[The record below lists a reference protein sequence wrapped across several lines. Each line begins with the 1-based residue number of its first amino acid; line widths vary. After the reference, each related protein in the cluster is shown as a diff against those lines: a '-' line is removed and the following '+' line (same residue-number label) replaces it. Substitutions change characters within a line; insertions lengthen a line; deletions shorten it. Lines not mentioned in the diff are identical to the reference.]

1 MAMTVTYSVVPRKNP
16 AKKDESAKYY
26 AQAQAS
32 GELDFEELCEGI
44 TSRST
49 CTETDVRAAI
59 SGILYEAK
67 RALKAGRIVRLGD
80 LGSLQ
85 IGLNSEGAVSVKEFS
100 SSLITAAHIIFRPGK
115 TLADITKILS
125 YQQVTTRAVAQTGG
139 SNAIS
144 LGVCYE
150 GGLDEN
156 GKAADTRTSR
166 QKEAMHRLVS
176 ELLQRYPDAKV
187 VGHRDLSPDTNYNG
201 IVDPW
206 ERIKECPC
214 FEVIEEFES

>member
-1 MAMTVTYSVVPRKNP
+1 MYENLKLFYYGNDSNLFSSAAQESCQ
-16 AKKDESAKYY
+16 KDESAKYY

-100 SSLITAAHIIFRPGK
+100 SSLITAAHIISVPER
-115 TLADITKILS
+115 
-125 YQQVTTRAVAQTGG
+125 RW
-139 SNAIS
+139 
-144 LGVCYE
+144 
-150 GGLDEN
+150 
-156 GKAADTRTSR
+156 RTSR
-166 QKEAMHRLVS
+166 RFLATSR
-176 ELLQRYPDAKV
+176 
-187 VGHRDLSPDTNYNG
+187 
-201 IVDPW
+201 
-206 ERIKECPC
+206 
-214 FEVIEEFES
+214 

>member
-85 IGLNSEGAVSVKEFS
+85 IGLTSEGAESVKEFATS
-100 SSLITAAHIIFRPGK
+100 MIKGAHIIFRPGK
-115 TLADITKILS
+115 QLAELLKILS
-125 YQQVTTRAVAQTGG
+125 YQQVRTRAAAQSGDGSDGGNGG
-139 SNAIS
+139 S
-144 LGVCYE
+144 GDKGD
-150 GGLDEN
+150 GGSGDGGSDNN
-156 GKAADTRTSR
+156 G
-166 QKEAMHRLVS
+166 EA
-176 ELLQRYPDAKV
+176 PDPA
-187 VGHRDLSPDTNYNG
+187 
-201 IVDPW
+201 
-206 ERIKECPC
+206 E
-214 FEVIEEFES
+214 

>member
-139 SNAIS
+139 SMITLILNQMKEIVTKILDVIMFLVPFFGKRKRNRIVREVRFNATHKE
-144 LGVCYE
+144 VCNVKTTE
-150 GGLDEN
+150 REKDDE
-156 GKAADTRTSR
+156 KD
-166 QKEAMHRLVS
+166 
-176 ELLQRYPDAKV
+176 
-187 VGHRDLSPDTNYNG
+187 
-201 IVDPW
+201 
-206 ERIKECPC
+206 
-214 FEVIEEFES
+214 